1 MRVLLDECVPWP
13 LRDLLVGH
21 DAASVQRQGWTG
33 IQNGELLRRAAQE
46 FDLFITTEQGIGAQN
61 VTNAPIAILELSTN
75 DLRRI
80 RSSAPG
86 IMLQISSI
94 QPGEHRKLVIN

>member
-1 MRVLLDECVPWP
+1 MRILLDECVPWP
-13 LRDLLVGH
+13 LRHLLGH
-21 DAASVQRQGWTG
+21 DDSASVQGQGWSG
-33 IQNGELLRRAAQE
+33 LQNAELLRRAAQE
-46 FDLFITTEQGIGAQN
+46 FDLFITTEQGIGEQN

-75 DLRRI
+75 DIRRI